1 MTDVKNYSFKA
12 KFIDIN
18 NDNGS
23 INIQSIKE
31 KISNQTAAIL
41 YTNMFND
48 YSSIER
54 KKLCEEYKILLIED
68 CAIYFGNH
76 TIRNKMKVFADSV
89 GDVSIFSFG
98 IMKNVC
104 AIFGGSLATSNS
116 DIYNFALKKNKQ
128 FKSFPKFLF
137 FKKIILFI
145 ILKISLSKYIYNY
158 IFFYIIKL
166 ATIKKIKPLL
176 NLLYP
181 AFKFKQKLNYL
192 IVIIVKYQI

>member
-1 MTDVKNYSFKA
+1 MIDVIKNYSFKA

-48 YSSIER
+48 YSSIEEV

-76 TIRNKMKVFADSV
+76 TIRNKMKVFAGSV

-98 IMKNVC
+98 IMKMSV
-104 AIFGGSLATSNS
+104 L
-116 DIYNFALKKNKQ
+116 YLEAL
-128 FKSFPKFLF
+128 
-137 FKKIILFI
+137 
-145 ILKISLSKYIYNY
+145 
-158 IFFYIIKL
+158 
-166 ATIKKIKPLL
+166 
-176 NLLYP
+176 
-181 AFKFKQKLNYL
+181 
-192 IVIIVKYQI
+192 